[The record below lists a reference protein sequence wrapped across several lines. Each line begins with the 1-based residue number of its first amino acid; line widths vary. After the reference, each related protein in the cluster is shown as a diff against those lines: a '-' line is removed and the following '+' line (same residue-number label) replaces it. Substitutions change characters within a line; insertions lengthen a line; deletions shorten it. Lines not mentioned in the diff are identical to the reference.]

1 MKIGPYQLSNNIILA
16 PMAGVTD
23 WPFRSLCARMGAGM
37 VVSEMMSANPKLRDT
52 QKSMWRGA
60 SHAEEN
66 VLRSVQIAGGCPKEM
81 AEAAKY
87 NVDKGAQII
96 DINMGCPAKK
106 VNKKEAGSALLKNEK
121 LVASILESV
130 VEAVDVP
137 VTLKIRTGWD
147 PENRNGVHIAQ
158 LAEAAGIQAL
168 AVHGRT
174 RTDKYKGNAE
184 YETIKTIKKSVK
196 IPIIANGDINCA
208 QKGKYVLE
216 YTGADAIM
224 LGRAAQGRPWIFQEI
239 AHYLQTGEIHLPPSK
254 DEVYHIM
261 HEHLENLYTL
271 YGQVM
276 GVRIARKHVGWYSQ
290 QQENAA
296 GFRSGFNRLETC
308 KQQLQAI
315 RELLD

>member
-184 YETIKTIKKSVK
+184 YETIKAIKKSVK